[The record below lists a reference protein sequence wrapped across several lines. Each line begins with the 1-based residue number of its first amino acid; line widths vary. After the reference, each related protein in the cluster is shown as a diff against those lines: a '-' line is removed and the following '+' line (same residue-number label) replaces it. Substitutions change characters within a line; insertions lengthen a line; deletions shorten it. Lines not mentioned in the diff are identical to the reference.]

1 MDFDENVLDATNNE
15 NLKSDD
21 CETNASILECQN
33 EENTETHFQTIST
46 IVKINIY
53 ITKFLLNSDKMAI

>member
-1 MDFDENVLDATNNE
+1 MEFNEIVFDPTANE

-21 CETNASILECQN
+21 CETNASMIETQN

-46 IVKINIY
+46 IVKIFIKIYNIKKY
-53 ITKFLLNSDKMAI
+53 FF